1 MTISANVFTLLLYF
15 TSALDL
21 SRHSECLVG
30 KGMCILVRGGGRGAG
45 RTESNEPGQE
55 GQMMWENLT

>member
-1 MTISANVFTLLLYF
+1 MFTLLLYF

-30 KGMCILVRGGGRGAG
+30 KGMRILVRGGGRGAG